1 MKIQLGAVSLAVSDI
16 ASQGNAI
23 LGIRDSGK
31 TWAAILLAEK
41 LMAAGIPI
49 IAFDPIGRWRHLGT
63 PGAGKGFPI
72 VVAGG
77 EHGDL
82 PLTPQSAPEIVRAA
96 MRERVSLVLDLYSME
111 LSKADWRRIVASAV
125 QTLLYENKAHGLR
138 HLFIEEAAEFCPQI
152 VGPDAGK
159 VYDQIERLARMGGNA
174 LLGYTLINQRAEQ
187 VNKAVLELCDNLLL
201 FRQKGKNSLTSLSK
215 WLDIGSASQ
224 GKEIIGS
231 LPTLPQGTCWVWAAG
246 TDHPVK
252 VKMPGI
258 QTFSPDRRA
267 QHAAGGVMPARVDV
281 GKFVEGMKGALEKV
295 LAEAEAND
303 PKLLRAEIA
312 KLKREAGQQGASE
325 EELDAAHGLG
335 RLEGEADER
344 KRWLV
349 SIGALESSVLQLL
362 EADHQQVRADLG
374 MAFRAVKSDAARTDD
389 TQGARAAFERAKA
402 AAPANRPPSGS
413 QMADRHPAGPAP
425 LPKPA
430 PNYARGDA
438 PQAEG
443 SLKPALQR
451 CIDAIAWWSKV
462 GKEPIERARAAVV
475 AGYSPRASTFGVYV
489 AELAGLGL
497 VDTRIPGK
505 LSLTADGIT
514 AANWPTATTREDL
527 YQMAAGLLKPQERR
541 AFDAIY
547 AAFPKAI
554 RRDDVARKIGLSPT
568 ASTAGVY
575 ISAVAGY
582 GIIET
587 ADRGEVIA
595 ADWLFP

>member
-1 MKIQLGAVSLAVSDI
+1 MKIQLGAVSLDVSDI

-41 LMAAGIPI
+41 LITAGIPI

-63 PGAGKGFPI
+63 PGTGKGFPI

-215 WLDIGSASQ
+215 WLDIGSAAQ

-231 LPTLPQGTCWVWAAG
+231 LPTLPQGTCWIWAAG

-258 QTFSPDRRA
+258 QTFSPDRRS
-267 QHAAGGVMPARVDV
+267 QHGAAGKAMPARVDV

-295 LAEAEAND
+295 LAEAAAND
-303 PKLLRAEIA
+303 PAV
-312 KLKREAGQQGASE
+312 LKRRIAELERQVGQQGASLAELEAATLDGHAAGHADAVKAMRPLVDRIE
-325 EELDAAHGLG
+325 EALLAVSAQIVAVREVFISSPSPEAPKMNTPRPFPPVPVRNARPAPMPNRPTSKPSDLPRGELATLKAIAQYPAGATREQLSVLTGYKRSSRDAYIQRLKEKGLVEIMPDGALIATGHGIDALGSDYEPLPTGAALQDYWLG
-335 RLEGEADER
+335 RLPEGER
-344 KRWLV
+344 KV
-349 SIGALESSVLQLL
+349 LEYLL
-362 EADHQQVRADLG
+362 GVYP
-374 MAFRAVKSDAARTDD
+374 
-389 TQGARAAFERAKA
+389 A
-402 AAPANRPPSGS
+402 AAPREGIDEATSYKRSSRDAYIQRLKSRQLVVIESGKVRASDHLFGS
-413 QMADRHPAGPAP
+413 QR
-425 LPKPA
+425 
-430 PNYARGDA
+430 
-438 PQAEG
+438 
-443 SLKPALQR
+443 
-451 CIDAIAWWSKV
+451 
-462 GKEPIERARAAVV
+462 
-475 AGYSPRASTFGVYV
+475 
-489 AELAGLGL
+489 
-497 VDTRIPGK
+497 
-505 LSLTADGIT
+505 
-514 AANWPTATTREDL
+514 
-527 YQMAAGLLKPQERR
+527 
-541 AFDAIY
+541 
-547 AAFPKAI
+547 
-554 RRDDVARKIGLSPT
+554 
-568 ASTAGVY
+568 
-575 ISAVAGY
+575 
-582 GIIET
+582 
-587 ADRGEVIA
+587 
-595 ADWLFP
+595 